1 MELGLQGRPALVA
14 AASRG
19 LGKACAQALAAEG
32 ARVAICAR
40 DAEALQATRDEIA
53 ATTGAEVFA
62 VPADVSTG
70 EGAVGFVRRGV
81 EALGGCEILVPNAGG
96 PQPGRFDQLEDEDFL
111 AALDLN
117 FLSTIRMTREALPHM
132 RRAEYGRVIVIM
144 SLAAKQPIANLMLS
158 NAFRAGLGGW
168 ARTLADE
175 VGPDAITVNG
185 VLPERVL
192 TDRVLSIQDDQ
203 ARRSGRSLEQVQED
217 ERAAIPLRRFG
228 EPREVGDL
236 VAFLASERAAYLTGT
251 FIQVDGGGYR
261 GLF

>member
-1 MELGLQGRPALVA
+1 MELGLEGRPALVA

-19 LGKACAQALAAEG
+19 LGRACAEALAADG
-32 ARVAICAR
+32 AKVAICSR

-53 ATTGAEVFA
+53 AATGAEVVA
-62 VPADVSTG
+62 VPADVSTL
-70 EGAVGFVRRGV
+70 EGAVGFVHRGV
-81 EALGGCEILVPNAGG
+81 EALGGCQILVANAGG
-96 PQPGRFDQLEDEDFL
+96 PRPGRFDQLEDQDFL
-111 AALDLN
+111 EALELN

-132 RRAEYGRVIVIM
+132 RRAGYGRVVVIM

-158 NAFRAGLGGW
+158 NAFRAGVGGW

-192 TDRVLSIQDDQ
+192 TARVLSIQDDQ
-203 ARRSGRSLEQVQED
+203 ARRTGRSLDEVQED
-217 ERAAIPLRRFG
+217 ERASVPLRRFG

-236 VAFLASERAAYLTGT
+236 VAFLASERAGYLTGT
-251 FIQVDGGGYR
+251 FIQIDGGGYR